1 VTTRGLNLKRHLPAG
16 EVTIGAWISFAESAV
31 AEIMA
36 GTGFDWILIDTEHAP
51 FSPEGLQIVLTAF
64 NGRESVP
71 IVRVPWNNPAIIKQA
86 LDLGAGGVLVPMV
99 NSVDEA
105 RAAVAACRYPPE
117 GIRGFGPRRASDY
130 YRNVTEYVASA
141 NDSVIIALQIE
152 HIEAVKS
159 IADIA
164 AVPGID
170 VLCLGPNDLSGSMGL
185 LGQIE
190 HPSVVAQHR
199 LRTGQSWQCH
209 RRGAEDAR
217 VDRAEDLG
225 SHTVVRFRP
234 VRRQSAISWRA
245 GCHATVVRLVSVA
258 MQRPA

>member
-1 VTTRGLNLKRHLPAG
+1 VTTRGLDLKRRLRAG
-16 EVTIGAWISFAESAV
+16 EVTIGAWISFSESAV

-51 FSPEGLQIVLTAF
+51 FSPEGLQTVLTAF
-64 NGRESVP
+64 NGRNSVP

-99 NSVDEA
+99 NSADEA

-130 YRNVTEYVASA
+130 YRRVTEYVASA
-141 NDSVIIALQIE
+141 NESVIIALQIE
-152 HIEAVKS
+152 HIDAVES
-159 IADIA
+159 VSEIA

-170 VLCLGPNDLSGSMGL
+170 VICLGPNDLSGSMGL

-190 HPSVVAQHR
+190 HPSVTDAIHRVLDEAARRRITTCLGMAFPPAVNRQWVA
-199 LRTGQSWQCH
+199 
-209 RRGAEDAR
+209 RGARFMIATEDQTILR
-217 VDRAEDLG
+217 VGAAHALAENRAAL
-225 SHTVVRFRP
+225 TAP
-234 VRRQSAISWRA
+234 
-245 GCHATVVRLVSVA
+245 
-258 MQRPA
+258 

>member
-1 VTTRGLNLKRHLPAG
+1 MTTPGQNLKRRLRAG
-16 EVTIGAWISFAESAV
+16 DVTIGAWISFAESAV

-51 FSPEGLQIVLTAF
+51 FSPEGLQTVLMAF

-99 NSVDEA
+99 NTADEA

-130 YRNVTEYVASA
+130 YRRVVEYVASA
-141 NDSVIIALQIE
+141 NDSVIVALQIE
-152 HIEAVKS
+152 HMEAVKNVT
-159 IADIA
+159 DIV

-170 VLCLGPNDLSGSMGL
+170 VICLGPNDLSGSMGL

-190 HPSVVAQHR
+190 HPSVIEAITRVLDEAARHR
-199 LRTGQSWQCH
+199 ITTCLGMAFTPAVNRQWVS
-209 RRGAEDAR
+209 RGARFIIA
-217 VDRAEDLG
+217 AEDQTVLRVGVAEALRQNRASLAG
-225 SHTVVRFRP
+225 S
-234 VRRQSAISWRA
+234 
-245 GCHATVVRLVSVA
+245 
-258 MQRPA
+258 

>member
-1 VTTRGLNLKRHLPAG
+1 MTTRGLNLKRRLQAR

-51 FSPEGLQIVLTAF
+51 FSPEGLQTVLTAF

-71 IVRVPWNNPAIIKQA
+71 IVRVPWNNPAVIKQA

-99 NSVDEA
+99 NTPDEGP
-105 RAAVAACRYPPE
+105 AAVASCPYPPE

-130 YRNVTEYVASA
+130 YRRVAEYVASA
-141 NDSVIIALQIE
+141 NESVIVALQIE
-152 HIEAVKS
+152 HIEAIKS

-170 VLCLGPNDLSGSMGL
+170 VICLGPNDLSGSMGL

-190 HPSVVAQHR
+190 HPSVVDAIHR
-199 LRTGQSWQCH
+199 VLDEAARHQITTCLGMAFTSAVNRQWVS
-209 RRGAEDAR
+209 RGARFIIA
-217 VDRAEDLG
+217 AEDQTVLRVGTAEALRENRASLAG
-225 SHTVVRFRP
+225 S
-234 VRRQSAISWRA
+234 
-245 GCHATVVRLVSVA
+245 
-258 MQRPA
+258 

>member
-1 VTTRGLNLKRHLPAG
+1 VTTRDLNLKRRLRAG
-16 EVTIGAWISFAESAV
+16 EVTLGAWISFAESAV

-51 FSPEGLQIVLTAF
+51 FSPEGLQTVLMAF

-99 NSVDEA
+99 NTADEA

-130 YRNVTEYVASA
+130 YRRVAEYVASA
-141 NDSVIIALQIE
+141 NDSVIVALQIE
-152 HIEAVKS
+152 HIEAVKNV
-159 IADIA
+159 ADIV

-170 VLCLGPNDLSGSMGL
+170 VICLGPNDLSGSMGL

-190 HPSVVAQHR
+190 HPSVVEAITRVLEEAARHR
-199 LRTGQSWQCH
+199 ITTCMGMAFTPAVNQQWAS
-209 RRGAEDAR
+209 RGARFIIA
-217 VDRAEDLG
+217 AEDQ
-225 SHTVVRFRP
+225 TVLRVG
-234 VRRQSAISWRA
+234 VAEA
-245 GCHATVVRLVSVA
+245 LRLNQDSLSST
-258 MQRPA
+258 

>member
-1 VTTRGLNLKRHLPAG
+1 VTTRGQNLKHRLRAG

-36 GTGFDWILIDTEHAP
+36 GTGFDWVLIDTEHAQ
-51 FSPEGLQIVLTAF
+51 FSPEGLQTVLMAF

-99 NSVDEA
+99 NTVDEA

-130 YRNVTEYVASA
+130 YRHVAEYVASA
-141 NDSVIIALQIE
+141 NDSVIVALQIE

-159 IADIA
+159 IVDIV

-170 VLCLGPNDLSGSMGL
+170 VICLGPNDLSGSMGL

-190 HPSVVAQHR
+190 HPSVVDAIHR
-199 LRTGQSWQCH
+199 VLDEAARH
-209 RRGAEDAR
+209 RITTCLGMAFPPSVNRQWVARGARFIIA
-217 VDRAEDLG
+217 AEDQ
-225 SHTVVRFRP
+225 TVLRVGAAEALRENR
-234 VRRQSAISWRA
+234 
-245 GCHATVVRLVSVA
+245 TT
-258 MQRPA
+258 

>member
-1 VTTRGLNLKRHLPAG
+1 MTRSLHLKRRLRAG
-16 EVTIGAWISFAESAV
+16 EVTLGAWISFAESAV

-36 GTGFDWILIDTEHAP
+36 GAGYDWILIDTEHAP

-71 IVRVPWNNPAIIKQA
+71 IVRVPWNHPAIIKQA

-99 NSVDEA
+99 NTVDEA
-105 RAAVAACRYPPE
+105 RAAVAACRYPPD

-130 YRNVTEYVASA
+130 YRRVAEYIASA
-141 NDSVIIALQIE
+141 NESVIVALQIE
-152 HIEAVKS
+152 HIQAVKS
-159 IADIA
+159 IVDIA

-190 HPSVVAQHR
+190 HPSVVDAIHR
-199 LRTGQSWQCH
+199 VLDEAARHRITTCLGMAFSAAVNRQWVSRGARFIIAAEDQSILRTGA
-209 RRGAEDAR
+209 AEA
-217 VDRAEDLG
+217 L
-225 SHTVVRFRP
+225 
-234 VRRQSAISWRA
+234 RQNR
-245 GCHATVVRLVSVA
+245 ATV
-258 MQRPA
+258 MGP

>member
-1 VTTRGLNLKRHLPAG
+1 MTTPGQNLKRRLRAG

-36 GTGFDWILIDTEHAP
+36 GTGYDWILIDTEHAP

-99 NSVDEA
+99 NTVDEA

-130 YRNVTEYVASA
+130 YRRVTEYVASA

-152 HIEAVKS
+152 HIEAVKC

-190 HPSVVAQHR
+190 HPSVVEAIHR
-199 LRTGQSWQCH
+199 VLAEAARH
-209 RRGAEDAR
+209 RITTCLGMAFPPAVNRQWATRGARFIIA
-217 VDRAEDLG
+217 AEDQTVLRVGAAEALRENRASLEG
-225 SHTVVRFRP
+225 S
-234 VRRQSAISWRA
+234 
-245 GCHATVVRLVSVA
+245 
-258 MQRPA
+258 

>member
-1 VTTRGLNLKRHLPAG
+1 VTTQGQNLKRRLRAG
-16 EVTIGAWISFAESAV
+16 ETTIGAWISFAESAV

-51 FSPEGLQIVLTAF
+51 FSPEGLQTVLTAF

-71 IVRVPWNNPAIIKQA
+71 IVRVPWNNPAVIKQA

-130 YRNVTEYVASA
+130 YRHVTEYVASA

-159 IADIA
+159 IADIV

-170 VLCLGPNDLSGSMGL
+170 VICLGPNDLSGSMGL

-190 HPSVVAQHR
+190 HPSVVEAIHR
-199 LRTGQSWQCH
+199 VLDAAARH
-209 RRGAEDAR
+209 RITTCLGMAFTPAVNRQWASRSARFIIAAEDQTVLR
-217 VDRAEDLG
+217 VGVAEALRQNRASLPG
-225 SHTVVRFRP
+225 
-234 VRRQSAISWRA
+234 A
-245 GCHATVVRLVSVA
+245 
-258 MQRPA
+258 